1 MISPTRRSSYII
13 LPGLLL
19 AMLPVI
25 FGHALWIP
33 WLVYA
38 LATVALVGA
47 DAVILRTNPPPEI
60 YIDAPSHLY
69 IGGDGDLTIT
79 IRNKPGWTQCRMEVL
94 CDFGEL
100 LEAQPPESMLA
111 GSGPE
116 LRMKVTL
123 KPVRRGTAVMQKVW
137 LRWTGPLGLT
147 TRQMGRRFDT
157 EIPVLPDFHS
167 VRAMALRF
175 FGHRES
181 LSGLKIERY
190 TGEGSE
196 FERMQEFVPGLD
208 HRSIDWKAS
217 ARHRKLLCR
226 EFRAE
231 RNHSIVIALDTGYL
245 MGEPLEG
252 IPRLDHAINAGL
264 ILAYVSLRAGDRVG
278 LFGFDQKVRTY
289 LEPHGGPGVFPR
301 LQVATSALEYSGVET
316 NFTLALAEL
325 SQRLRRRALVV
336 VLTDFVDT
344 VTAELMVD
352 SLERIAR
359 NQLVLFVSLRDRG
372 LEVVAGGEPVRLQS
386 VAESVIA
393 SDFIQEREIVLRKLS
408 RAGIQVIDA
417 LPDRVGS
424 DLINRYLDI
433 KRREMIA

>member
-1 MISPTRRSSYII
+1 MIRPTKRSSYII
-13 LPGLLL
+13 APGLAL
-19 AMLPVI
+19 AMLPVV

-38 LATVALVGA
+38 LVTVALVGA
-47 DAVILRTNPPPEI
+47 DAIILRTHPLPVVSL
-60 YIDAPSHLY
+60 DGPSHLY
-69 IGGDGDLTIT
+69 MGGRAELTIT
-79 IRNKPGWTQCRMEVL
+79 IRRSAVWAQSRIDVL

-100 LEAQPPESMLA
+100 LQAQPLESIL
-111 GSGPE
+111 SDSSPE
-116 LRMKVTL
+116 LRMKVPL
-123 KPVRRGTAVMQKVW
+123 KPLRRGIAVLERVW
-137 LRWTGPLGLT
+137 LRWTGPLGLA
-147 TRQMGRRFDT
+147 TRQMDRSFNL

-175 FGHRES
+175 FGNRES

-231 RNHSIVIALDTGYL
+231 RNHNIVIALDTGYL
-245 MGEPLEG
+245 MGEPLDG

-264 ILAYVSLRAGDRVG
+264 LLAYVSLRAGDRVG
-278 LFGFDQKVRTY
+278 LFAFDQKVRTY
-289 LEPHGGPGVFPR
+289 LEPHGGPGIFPR

-325 SQRLRRRALVV
+325 TQRLRRRALVV

-344 VTAELMVD
+344 VTAELMVE

-359 NQLVLFVSLRDRG
+359 NHLVLFVSLRDRR
-372 LEVVAGGEPVRLQS
+372 LEVVADREPARLLS
-386 VAESVIA
+386 VAESVVA
-393 SDFIQEREIVLRKLS
+393 SGFIQEREVVLRRLV

-417 LPDRVGS
+417 LPDKVS
-424 DLINRYLDI
+424 SHLINRYLEI